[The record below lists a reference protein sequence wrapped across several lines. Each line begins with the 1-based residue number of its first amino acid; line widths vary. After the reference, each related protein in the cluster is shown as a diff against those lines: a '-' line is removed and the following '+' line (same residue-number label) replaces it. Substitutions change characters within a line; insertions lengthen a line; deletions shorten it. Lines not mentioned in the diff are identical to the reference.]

1 MNLKRIAL
9 LLVPAL
15 VLTFALVSYHNSAS
29 AAIPSLAVWEVRP
42 ATGNDNNGGCFIPG
56 SSGTDWSQQN
66 SPQYALTGVTS
77 SGAGNTVLSASA
89 AADMVGNCTHVI
101 SGTNFN
107 TGFFEVQSVV
117 VGVSITFSTN
127 LTGQS
132 ITSGVGAAGVL
143 NIGGAI
149 AKLTTGL
156 NQYSTGSPSSPCGPT
171 FWFTGTD
178 TETTSWNPST
188 GCGAANGTPFAV
200 IGYGSSR
207 GDGVRATW
215 TTATN
220 STPLI
225 ILGNNSP
232 TGFLFEN
239 ISFTN
244 TAGTSSNVLNT
255 TSGSLVHGIM
265 FQNCKMSG
273 FTTAIDA
280 TANQGVEQL
289 WLQKVEI
296 TASSSHAL
304 NLVTSAWVLD
314 SYIHDNTGNG
324 MLVSGAAQTGM
335 FVVKNS
341 VFYKNLNHIYNQ
353 NTQGLNAVSH
363 PVFTLINND
372 FSDATN
378 DGFKNDASTQNVG
391 WVYNNIWYN
400 NANLD
405 IEYVNN
411 PPIFSVSLNN
421 AMSGSVS
428 HWPGGIQVVLTA
440 DPFNGRTTGD
450 FTLNNAAGG
459 GALCKSSGFPGNTGL
474 YGTGFATIGALQPS
488 AGASS
493 SSIGAST
500 MH

>member
-1 MNLKRIAL
+1 MSKLKKLAVCVLVEL
-9 LLVPAL
+9 LLVTAFYIPPA
-15 VLTFALVSYHNSAS
+15 A

-42 ATGNDNNGGCFIPG
+42 ATGNDNNSGCFIPG
-56 SSGTDWSQQN
+56 SSGTDWSKQN
-66 SPQYALTGVTS
+66 SPQYALTGIAS
-77 SGAGNTVLSASA
+77 AGAGNTVLSAA
-89 AADMVGNCTHVI
+89 AANDMVGNCTHVI

-107 TGFFEVQSVV
+107 TGWFEAQSVV

-132 ITSGVGAAGVL
+132 IVTGVGANGVI

-149 AKLTTGL
+149 ALLTTGL

-171 FWFTGTD
+171 FWLTGTD
-178 TETTSWNPST
+178 TETTTWNPST

-200 IGYGSSR
+200 IGYSTVR
-207 GDGVRATW
+207 GDNGIATW

-220 STPLI
+220 STPLM
-225 ILGNNSP
+225 ILGNNTP
-232 TGFLFEN
+232 VGLLFQN
-239 ISFTN
+239 IKFTN

-255 TSGSLVHGIM
+255 TSGSLTHGVK
-265 FQNCKMSG
+265 FKNCEMTG

-289 WLQKVEI
+289 WIEGCKI
-296 TASSSHAL
+296 HNNSSHAL
-304 NLVTSAWVLD
+304 NVVTSTWILD

-324 MLVSGAAQTGM
+324 LLVSGAAQTGM
-335 FVVKNS
+335 FTIKNT

-353 NTQGLNAVSH
+353 NTQGLNAISH
-363 PVFTLINND
+363 PVFTLVNND
-372 FSDATN
+372 LSDATN
-378 DGFKNDASTQNVG
+378 DGFKNDSANQNVAYL
-391 WVYNNIWYN
+391 YNNIFYN

-411 PPIFSVSLNN
+411 PPIFSESLNN
-421 AMSGSVS
+421 AMSGSVTN
-428 HWPGGIQVVLTA
+428 WPGGIQVPLTA
-440 DPFNGRTTGD
+440 DPFNGRTTND
-450 FTLNNAAGG
+450 FSLNNAAGG
-459 GALCKSSGFPGNTGL
+459 GAAVKAAGFPGVTGL
-474 YGTGFATIGALQPS
+474 YGTGFATIGALQPA
-488 AGASS
+488 AGAAA